1 MHSIKN
7 KRMSKDETTSN
18 IPLILNE
25 DETGLLYLIDKYIK
39 ANNNFLPLQAYLNYL
54 ETNTLSSFQS
64 VSFSST
70 SQINVYNNKYGTIN
84 TNSSTLITIN
94 KNEEQKCSHEGISI
108 AQKLYKI
115 IISID
120 YSPQVTNLDFI
131 QKRSFLNI
139 IFLLN
144 KLSITDSIF
153 KIV

>member
-1 MHSIKN
+1 
-7 KRMSKDETTSN
+7 MSKDETTSN

-144 KLSITDSIF
+144 KFSITDSIF

>member
-1 MHSIKN
+1 
-7 KRMSKDETTSN
+7 MSKDETTSN